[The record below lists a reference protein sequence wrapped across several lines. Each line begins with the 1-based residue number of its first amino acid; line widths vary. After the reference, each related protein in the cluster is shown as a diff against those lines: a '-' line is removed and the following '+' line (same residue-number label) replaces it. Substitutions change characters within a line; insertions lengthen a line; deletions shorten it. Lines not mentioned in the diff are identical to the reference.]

1 MTNRRNDARDA
12 AKHGQGKRAGKAG
25 EALTS
30 VLNADTDGEATSNAH
45 DVIYR
50 EMRAIASRVLGGQGG
65 YVAGDA
71 WADARGAAGG
81 AGNAG
86 NAGNAQSVVG
96 VDGMDGMN
104 GMDGMD
110 GASSR
115 PSRANL
121 TLLVHEAWIK
131 LQRTQRWKSRAH
143 FFGSAS
149 NAMRQ
154 VLVDE
159 ARKRNTHKRRAN
171 QARIDPDLLS
181 ERTPDLLE
189 DVLAIDEAISRLATE
204 DERAARVAEMKLFG
218 DIPMETIAACL
229 DVTVRTAQRD
239 WRFARAW
246 LADALSKA

>member
-25 EALTS
+25 EALTR

-86 NAGNAQSVVG
+86 NAQSVVG
-96 VDGMDGMN
+96 VD

-115 PSRANL
+115 PSTANL

-218 DIPMETIAACL
+218 DITMETIAACL
-229 DVTVRTAQRD
+229 DVTLRTVQRD